1 MKKTHDGKLKLKEN
15 QALLITTNT
24 EGRHG
29 KGNAKIGMKYGAI
42 YGKAKGPMGRCYAI
56 ITKDLTK
63 RKHPSIARDY
73 IIQQIGE
80 FYEFA
85 KKFWNIEFIV
95 PYSGEANKKN
105 LNGYTN
111 FEMADMFSTFDIP
124 ENVIFEEE
132 FNKLIYE

>member
-1 MKKTHDGKLKLKEN
+1 MKKTYSGEIKKLKPN
-15 QALLITTNT
+15 QAFLFGSNT

-29 KGNAKIGMKYGAI
+29 AGAAKFAMKYGAI
-42 YGKAKGPMGRCYAI
+42 YGQAKGPMGRCYAI

-63 RKHPSIARDY
+63 GKHPSIARDY

-105 LNGYTN
+105 LSGYTN
-111 FEMADMFSTFDIP
+111 LEIAEMFNSFDIP
-124 ENVIFEEE
+124 ENVIFEKE
-132 FNKLIYE
+132 FNKLIK